1 MPRTTLKGRVQ
12 NRSSAPKQTNGSSW
26 PQYRGQAA
34 NTYHWFYPILTP
46 LLSWVSAYSTSCFSG
61 FVPSAL
67 AQTMLRMTSGSPTP
81 NDQRMPKC
89 SAT

>member
-1 MPRTTLKGRVQ
+1 MSAQEAVA
-12 NRSSAPKQTNGSSW
+12 RSHRKN
-26 PQYRGQAA
+26 
-34 NTYHWFYPILTP
+34 
-46 LLSWVSAYSTSCFSG
+46 LSWASAYSTSCFSG
-61 FVPSAL
+61 FVPSAP

>member
-1 MPRTTLKGRVQ
+1 VEQGGAGFLTEVGISKMPAKTFMLLYVSMSRAR
-12 NRSSAPKQTNGSSW
+12 RSMHLLTDCKEASW
-26 PQYRGQAA
+26 A
-34 NTYHWFYPILTP
+34 
-46 LLSWVSAYSTSCFSG
+46 SAYSTSCFNG

-81 NDQRMPKC
+81 KDQRMPKC

>member
-1 MPRTTLKGRVQ
+1 MASKALLTAAFLAPPRAKNGVLR
-12 NRSSAPKQTNGSSW
+12 NREVVEEAT
-26 PQYRGQAA
+26 ALEA
-34 NTYHWFYPILTP
+34 
-46 LLSWVSAYSTSCFSG
+46 LSLPAYSTSCFSG

-67 AQTMLRMTSGSPTP
+67 AQTILRMTSGSPTP